1 MKNAF
6 NLLLTVSCV
15 LALSCSK
22 DDDPDPPSG
31 DVDLVKTQV
40 IVFVQSGT
48 PDLTVNYYYDD
59 QRRLT
64 RSLFSSG
71 DSITLEY
78 LSSQIIE
85 RSYRGSFL
93 DSEVT
98 YFLGTTGL
106 VDSSARSAG
115 QLTTGVRYNGAGYRV
130 ELREYDGSNALVS
143 RHVHQYTGGNEVASY
158 SYDGNGNLDYS
169 QTNTY
174 DTGHQNSLSHAAQG
188 QPYLGKSS
196 ANVNTQVVRTDHISS
211 QSETYLYEYDYD
223 SGGRIATVRTF
234 IDVTLAATQHFSYY

>member
-174 DTGHQNSLSHAAQG
+174 DTGHPNSLGHAAQG
-188 QPYLGKSS
+188 QAYLGKSS
-196 ANVNTQVVRTDHISS
+196 ANVNTQVVRTDHSAN
-211 QSETYLYEYDYD
+211 QSVTYRYEYDYD

-234 IDVTLAATQHFSYY
+234 IDLNLSATQHFSYY